1 MVELLESDGRV
12 RRTATA
18 HVDPDKAALL
28 RRAQELQPTART
40 DDSPVSQVIRTG
52 QPVLLPRVPEE
63 LLDRL
68 DRGTELADVYR
79 SLGTH
84 SAVVV
89 PLRARRQVLGALSLV
104 TADSR
109 REYDEDD
116 LTMAADLARR
126 AALTVDN
133 ARLYEREHEVAMA
146 LQQSL
151 LPRLPHVPGLDC
163 AARYL
168 PSSAAAQVGGDWY
181 DLFVLPG
188 GTLGLAVGDVMGH
201 DLTAAAMGQL
211 RSVLR
216 SYAWQGGR
224 PAAVLDHLDEL
235 VQGLDMAQL
244 ATAVYARLDLPDG
257 PGRPGQL
264 CLANAGHLPPV
275 LRDPQGRA
283 RLLTGAE
290 SLLVGAAL
298 DTTRD
303 QLQAEVSPGSV
314 LVLCTDGLV
323 ERRGRDPEAG
333 LEELRRA
340 VEQADGDAEQICD
353 QLLQALDGERR
364 DDDVALLV
372 ARVL

>member
-146 LQQSL
+146 LQQRL
-151 LPRLPHVPGLDC
+151 LPRLPHVPGLD
-163 AARYL
+163 
-168 PSSAAAQVGGDWY
+168 
-181 DLFVLPG
+181 
-188 GTLGLAVGDVMGH
+188 
-201 DLTAAAMGQL
+201 
-211 RSVLR
+211 
-216 SYAWQGGR
+216 
-224 PAAVLDHLDEL
+224 
-235 VQGLDMAQL
+235 
-244 ATAVYARLDLPDG
+244 
-257 PGRPGQL
+257 
-264 CLANAGHLPPV
+264 
-275 LRDPQGRA
+275 
-283 RLLTGAE
+283 
-290 SLLVGAAL
+290 
-298 DTTRD
+298 
-303 QLQAEVSPGSV
+303 
-314 LVLCTDGLV
+314 
-323 ERRGRDPEAG
+323 
-333 LEELRRA
+333 
-340 VEQADGDAEQICD
+340 
-353 QLLQALDGERR
+353 
-364 DDDVALLV
+364 
-372 ARVL
+372 